1 MQCVPLNVSQLK
13 RAQPRGRLPW
23 RPIMFMGLQVCI
35 RAFTVPRGVACVVLV
50 GVACCD
56 TMSTRLVRSV
66 GNMSWVSCT
75 PCTQMLSCLEA
86 MHCVGVV
93 HRDVKPSNFLVDVEE
108 LCVPHPPPL
117 PVVPPLPYHPPTCA
131 HPSPCVTPR
140 ANASKASLYVC
151 DFGLARWFVQKDS
164 QEHKPGAWKRF
175 VCRPPWPMASAHP
188 CLRTR

>member
-1 MQCVPLNVSQLK
+1 MAVDVWYRYCTPHAAHGHRETVAVVAHGRGDAKSQRGPCLVMQCVPLNVSQLK

-93 HRDVKPSNFLVDVEE
+93 HRDVKPSNFLVDVQE

-117 PVVPPLPYHPPTCA
+117 PLVPPLPYHPPTHLCSPLA
-131 HPSPCVTPR
+131 LRHSPCQCQQSVSVR
-140 ANASKASLYVC
+140 L
-151 DFGLARWFVQKDS
+151 
-164 QEHKPGAWKRF
+164 
-175 VCRPPWPMASAHP
+175 
-188 CLRTR
+188 